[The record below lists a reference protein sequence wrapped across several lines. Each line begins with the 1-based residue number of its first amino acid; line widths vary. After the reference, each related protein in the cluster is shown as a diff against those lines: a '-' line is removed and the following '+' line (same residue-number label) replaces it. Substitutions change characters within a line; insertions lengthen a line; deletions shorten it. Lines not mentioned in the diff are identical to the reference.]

1 MAELGLIV
9 DLVVVAAAA
18 LVGGGAARLL
28 RQPTMV
34 GYIVAGIAIGPYT
47 PGPIG
52 DVARVRTLAEVGVV
66 LLMFTIGVELS
77 LTRLAVVRDV
87 AVYGGALQIV
97 LTAAV
102 GAVLGGWL
110 GLPLAAAL
118 LFGAI
123 VALSS
128 TVVALRVLA
137 DRGQLGALHGRVALG
152 VCLVQDLAVV
162 PLIVVLPALGGPPE
176 QLVGEVA
183 LALAKAAAI
192 LAIAYWLGG
201 VLVPRVMQGIAA
213 AQSRELFLLAT
224 IGLALGTAL
233 VASAFGLSLAVGAF
247 LAGLVVS
254 ESEVQHEVLGA
265 ATPLRDLFATFFF
278 VSLGMLLDPL
288 FVVLSAG
295 ALLATLAAV
304 VVAKGLITATIVRA
318 FGYTPLVA
326 AGAALAV
333 AQVGE
338 MSFVVA
344 ALGTR
349 VGLLRDG
356 DFALLLAVALLSM
369 LATPPLSQLARIV
382 AVPLRLVPVLPWIR
396 RAVEVDEQRNVP
408 AGHTVVCGYGRVGQE
423 LVDMLRQR
431 GFRCLVIEQSPQR
444 VRALRS
450 RGVAYLFG
458 DAANRVVL
466 EHANLRHARALAI
479 TFPDDAGAEGVAR
492 LAREL
497 NPRLDVIVRVHSA
510 QYARR
515 LWSVGAAEV
524 VRPEFEAA
532 LEFARHVFHRYGLS
546 GPEIQALLS
555 ERRSRLTARE

>member
-77 LTRLAVVRDV
+77 LTRLAMVRDV

-201 VLVPRVMQGIAA
+201 VLVPRVMQAIAA

-254 ESEVQHEVLGA
+254 ESEVRHRLTGHAARPAVRRAERRGA
-265 ATPLRDLFATFFF
+265 AGDTGGRGGGEGADHGDHRSRFRLHAARRRRGRPGGGAGRRDVVRRSGPRHAGGAAARRRLRAA
-278 VSLGMLLDPL
+278 
-288 FVVLSAG
+288 AG
-295 ALLATLAAV
+295 RGAAEHARDAAALPARAHRRRPAAP
-304 VVAKGLITATIVRA
+304 R
-318 FGYTPLVA
+318 P
-326 AGAALAV
+326 GAALD
-333 AQVGE
+333 
-338 MSFVVA
+338 
-344 ALGTR
+344 T
-349 VGLLRDG
+349 
-356 DFALLLAVALLSM
+356 
-369 LATPPLSQLARIV
+369 
-382 AVPLRLVPVLPWIR
+382 
-396 RAVEVDEQRNVP
+396 
-408 AGHTVVCGYGRVGQE
+408 
-423 LVDMLRQR
+423 
-431 GFRCLVIEQSPQR
+431 
-444 VRALRS
+444 
-450 RGVAYLFG
+450 
-458 DAANRVVL
+458 
-466 EHANLRHARALAI
+466 
-479 TFPDDAGAEGVAR
+479 
-492 LAREL
+492 
-497 NPRLDVIVRVHSA
+497 
-510 QYARR
+510 ARR
-515 LWSVGAAEV
+515 RG
-524 VRPEFEAA
+524 
-532 LEFARHVFHRYGLS
+532 G
-546 GPEIQALLS
+546 
-555 ERRSRLTARE
+555 